1 MNISKLEIFGFKSFA
16 KKETVLFNSG
26 ITGIV
31 GPNGCGK
38 TNIVDAIRWVLGEQK
53 TKRLRS
59 SKMEEVIFNG
69 ASNVKPLGL
78 CEVFLTIENNKGL
91 LPVEYSEVEIGR
103 RLYRS
108 GESEYFINR
117 NNCRLKDISNL
128 FVDTGLTS
136 DAYSVIELNMIEQI
150 LSDKDDSRRNMFEE
164 AAGVNKYKAK
174 RRSTLKKFD
183 LNSRDLERID
193 DIIVEIQIQVK
204 ALDLQLK
211 RFKRHEKL
219 TNELQELEIDLASA
233 RANDLA
239 NIIAPLEEMLKKKNK
254 LLQKNTSKKEVESVE
269 FDNARDLY
277 LKEKESL
284 SKMKAKVDNLTEK
297 LLSEIQEKNQESSR
311 GVGLLEDELQ
321 KKISQLNQ
329 FDKDY
334 IKIVS
339 NQDVTKS
346 LSDESKEKFKN
357 KNYTVIETDKKYEKL
372 KASIQDY
379 KDKIDKYRKEQEFDF
394 SKMDES
400 IKKIKDKINNSNL
413 ELENKENEVN
423 KAFIKM
429 ESIRAKLDSDKF
441 SKDDLFYEIK
451 EAEMKIAESKI
462 KKTQIEQNIIEKFGS
477 NVKLKKLKEYN
488 ISDMVFRVEKIK
500 RSIDSIGPINWAV
513 KDEYEEKSSRLNN
526 LLEQK
531 SDLIDAENNLKEAIK
546 KIDNVAQKQFLDTY
560 DKVKENFETMF
571 TVFFNGG
578 KGSIELSDPSDPLN
592 SDINIFA
599 QPPGKRNN
607 SLKMLSAGEK
617 SLTAIA
623 LLFSIYQYKPS
634 PFCILDEIDA
644 PLDDI
649 NIKKFTDVFE
659 LWKTGGALEI
669 EEIKKNDDEYHFNV
683 TRCKYAEMYNEM
695 GLKDI
700 GQLLSCNRD
709 YNFSVGFDKNLI
721 LERKKTIMEGHS
733 CCTFRYSNKEKT

>member
-1 MNISKLEIFGFKSFA
+1 MHISKLEIFGFKSFA
-16 KKETVLFNSG
+16 KKETVVFDSG

-59 SKMEEVIFNG
+59 SKMEDVIFNG

-78 CEVFLTIENNKGL
+78 CEVYLTIENNKGL

-150 LSDKDDSRRNMFEE
+150 LSDKDDSRRQMFEE

-174 RRSTLKKFD
+174 RRSALKKFD

-193 DIIVEIQIQVK
+193 DIILEIEIQVK

-219 TNELQELEIDLASA
+219 TSELKELELDLASA
-233 RANDLA
+233 RITDLE
-239 NIIAPLEEMLKKKNK
+239 NVILPLEEMLKKKNK
-254 LLQKNTSKKEVESVE
+254 VLQKTTSEKEVESVE
-269 FDNARDLY
+269 FDNSREAY

-284 SKMKAKVDNLTEK
+284 ATMKAKVDKLTEK
-297 LLSEIQEKNQESSR
+297 LLLEIQEKNIESSK

-339 NQDVTKS
+339 NQDVTNT

-372 KASIQDY
+372 KASIEDY

-394 SKMDES
+394 SKMDKS
-400 IKKIKDKINNSNL
+400 IKKIQDQINSNNL
-413 ELENKENEVN
+413 ELEKKENDVN

-429 ESIRAKLDSDKF
+429 ESIRAKLDSEKF

-462 KKTQIEQNIIEKFGS
+462 KKTQIEQNIIEKFG
-477 NVKLKKLKEYN
+477 NDIVLRDVKDYN

-513 KDEYEEKSSRLNN
+513 KDEHEQKTARLNN

-531 SDLIDAENNLKEAIK
+531 ADLIDAENNLKEAIK
-546 KIDNVAQKQFLDTY
+546 KIDMVAQEQFFDTY
-560 DKVKENFETMF
+560 NQVKENFETMF

-578 KGSIELSDPSDPLN
+578 KGSIELSDPNDPLN

-607 SLKMLSAGEK
+607 TLKMLSAGEK

-649 NIKKFTDVFE
+649 NIKKFTDVIKDYS
-659 LWKTGGALEI
+659 KTTQFI
-669 EEIKKNDDEYHFNV
+669 MV
-683 TRCKYAEMYNEM
+683 THNKLTMESADCIYGVTAEKQGISKLMSI
-695 GLKDI
+695 D
-700 GQLLSCNRD
+700 
-709 YNFSVGFDKNLI
+709 FS
-721 LERKKTIMEGHS
+721 
-733 CCTFRYSNKEKT
+733 

>member
-1 MNISKLEIFGFKSFA
+1 MHISKLEIFGFKSFA
-16 KKETVLFNSG
+16 KKETVVFDSG

-59 SKMEEVIFNG
+59 SKMEDVIFNG

-150 LSDKDDSRRNMFEE
+150 LSDKDDSRRQLYEE

-174 RRSTLKKFD
+174 RKSALRKFD

-193 DIIVEIQIQVK
+193 DIILEIEIQVK

-219 TNELQELEIDLASA
+219 TSELKELELDLASA
-233 RANDLA
+233 RMTDLE
-239 NIIAPLEEMLKKKNK
+239 NVILPLEEMLKKMNK
-254 LLQKNTSKKEVESVE
+254 VLQKTNSKKEVESVE
-269 FDNARDLY
+269 FDNSREAY

-284 SKMKAKVDNLTEK
+284 ATMKAKVDKLTEK
-297 LLSEIQEKNQESSR
+297 LLLEIQEKNLESSK

-339 NQDVTKS
+339 NQDVNNS

-357 KNYTVIETDKKYEKL
+357 NNYTVIETDKKYEKL
-372 KASIQDY
+372 KASIEDY
-379 KDKIDKYRKEQEFDF
+379 KDKIDKYRKEHEFDF

-400 IKKIKDKINNSNL
+400 IKKIQDQINSNNL
-413 ELENKENEVN
+413 ELEKKENDVN

-462 KKTQIEQNIIEKFGS
+462 KKTQIEQNIIEKFG
-477 NVKLKKLKEYN
+477 NDVVLRDVKDYN

-513 KDEYEEKSSRLNN
+513 KDEHEEKTARLNN

-531 SDLIDAENNLKEAIK
+531 ADLIDAENNLKEAIK
-546 KIDNVAQKQFLDTY
+546 KIDMVAQEQFFDTY
-560 DKVKENFETMF
+560 NQVKENFEKMF

-578 KGSIELSDPSDPLN
+578 KGSIELSDPNDPLN

-607 SLKMLSAGEK
+607 TLKMLSAGEK

-649 NIKKFTDVFE
+649 NIKKFTDVIKDYS
-659 LWKTGGALEI
+659 KTTQFI
-669 EEIKKNDDEYHFNV
+669 MV
-683 TRCKYAEMYNEM
+683 THNKLTMESADCIYGVTAEKQGISKLMSI
-695 GLKDI
+695 D
-700 GQLLSCNRD
+700 
-709 YNFSVGFDKNLI
+709 FS
-721 LERKKTIMEGHS
+721 
-733 CCTFRYSNKEKT
+733 

>member
-1 MNISKLEIFGFKSFA
+1 MNITKLEIFGFKSFA
-16 KKETVLFNSG
+16 KKETILFNKG

-78 CEVFLTIENNKGL
+78 CEVYLTIENNKGL
-91 LPVEYSEVEIGR
+91 LPIEYDEVEIGR

-150 LSDKDDSRRNMFEE
+150 LSNKDDSRVQMFEE

-174 RRSTLKKFD
+174 RKSTLKKFD
-183 LNSRDLERID
+183 LNARDLERID
-193 DIIVEIQIQVK
+193 DIILEIQIQVK

-211 RFKRHEKL
+211 RFKRHKKL
-219 TNELQELEIDLASA
+219 TAELKSLEINLSSA
-233 RANDLA
+233 RIIDLD
-239 NIIAPLEEMLKKKNK
+239 NIINPLEVMLKEKNK
-254 LLQKNTSKKEVESVE
+254 LLKKNTSKKEVKSVE
-269 FDNARDLY
+269 FDRARDNY

-284 SKMKAKVDNLTEK
+284 SKKKAKVDKLTEK
-297 LLSEIQEKNQESSR
+297 LLSEIQEKNKESSK

-321 KKISQLNQ
+321 KKINQLNK
-329 FDKDY
+329 FDNDY
-334 IKIVS
+334 IKIVTD
-339 NQDVTKS
+339 NDVNNS
-346 LSDESKEKFKN
+346 LSDESRKKFN
-357 KNYTVIETDKKYEKL
+357 DKNYTVIETDKKYEKL
-372 KASIQDY
+372 KASIEDY
-379 KDKIDKYRKEQEFDF
+379 KNKIDIYKREKEFDF

-400 IKKIKDKINNSNL
+400 IKDIQAKINLNNL
-413 ELENKENEVN
+413 DLEHKENDVN

-429 ESIRAKLDSDKF
+429 ESIRAKMDSDKF

-451 EAEMKIAESKI
+451 EAEMKIAESKLR
-462 KKTQIEQNIIEKFGS
+462 KSQIMQNLAEKFGKDTS
-477 NVKLKKLKEYN
+477 IISIKDYS
-488 ISDMVFRVEKIK
+488 ISDMVYRIEKIK
-500 RSIDSIGPINWAV
+500 RSIESIGPINWAV
-513 KDEYEEKSSRLNN
+513 KDEHEEKSDRLKN
-526 LLEQK
+526 LLNQK

-546 KIDNVAQKQFLDTY
+546 KIDTVAQDHFLETFNEVSD
-560 DKVKENFETMF
+560 NFKKMF

-578 KGSIELSDPSDPLN
+578 KGAIKLSEPSDPLN

-599 QPPGKRNN
+599 QPPGKRND

-649 NIKKFTDVFE
+649 NIKKFTDV
-659 LWKTGGALEI
+659 
-669 EEIKKNDDEYHFNV
+669 IKDYSRTTQFIMV
-683 TRCKYAEMYNEM
+683 THNKLTMESADCIYGVTAEKQGISKLMSI
-695 GLKDI
+695 D
-700 GQLLSCNRD
+700 
-709 YNFSVGFDKNLI
+709 FS
-721 LERKKTIMEGHS
+721 
-733 CCTFRYSNKEKT
+733 

>member
-150 LSDKDDSRRNMFEE
+150 LSDKDNSRRNMFEE

-233 RANDLA
+233 RINDLA

-462 KKTQIEQNIIEKFGS
+462 KKTQIEQNIVEKFGS

-560 DKVKENFETMF
+560 DKIKENFETMF

-649 NIKKFTDVFE
+649 NIKKFTDVIKDYS
-659 LWKTGGALEI
+659 KTTQFI
-669 EEIKKNDDEYHFNV
+669 MV
-683 TRCKYAEMYNEM
+683 THNKLTMESADCIYGVTAEKQGISKLMSI
-695 GLKDI
+695 D
-700 GQLLSCNRD
+700 
-709 YNFSVGFDKNLI
+709 FS
-721 LERKKTIMEGHS
+721 
-733 CCTFRYSNKEKT
+733 

>member
-1 MNISKLEIFGFKSFA
+1 MHISKLELFGFKSFA
-16 KKETVLFNSG
+16 KKETVLFDSG

-53 TKRLRS
+53 TSRLRS
-59 SKMEEVIFNG
+59 SKMEDVIFNG

-91 LPVEYSEVEIGR
+91 LPVEYEEVEIGR

-150 LSDKDDSRRNMFEE
+150 LSDKDDSRRQMFEE

-174 RRSTLKKFD
+174 RKSALKKFE

-193 DIIVEIQIQVK
+193 DIVVEIQFQVK
-204 ALDLQLK
+204 ALELQLK

-219 TNELQELEIDLASA
+219 TDELKNLEINLSSA
-233 RANDLA
+233 RIVELKE
-239 NIIAPLEEMLKKKNK
+239 IIVPLEEMLKEKNK
-254 LLQKNTSKKEVESVE
+254 LLKKNTSKKKVESIE
-269 FDNARDLY
+269 FDNARENY
-277 LKEKESL
+277 LNEKDSL
-284 SKMKAKVDNLTEK
+284 SKMKSKVDKLTEE
-297 LLSEIQEKNQESSR
+297 LLAEIQLKNKESSK

-321 KKISQLNQ
+321 LKINQLNQ

-339 NQDVTKS
+339 EC
-346 LSDESKEKFKN
+346 DECGKN
-357 KNYTVIETDKKYEKL
+357 VIQTDKKYEKL

-379 KDKIDKYRKEQEFDF
+379 KDKIDIYKKEKEVDF

-400 IKKIKDKINNSNL
+400 IKSIQKKININNL
-413 ELENKENEVN
+413 ELEKKENAVN

-451 EAEMKIAESKI
+451 DAEMKIAESKI
-462 KKTQIEQNIIEKFGS
+462 KKAQIEQNLIEKFGKE
-477 NVKLKKLKEYN
+477 VKLSTPKNYN
-488 ISDMVFRVEKIK
+488 ISDMIYKVDKIK
-500 RSIDSIGPINWAV
+500 RSIESIGPINWAV
-513 KDEYEEKSSRLNN
+513 KDEYEEKSSRLNV

-531 SDLIDAENNLKEAIK
+531 ADLVEAESNLKEAIK
-546 KIDNVAQKQFLDTY
+546 KIDKVAQEQFFETFS
-560 DKVKENFETMF
+560 KVKENFEKMF

-578 KGSIELSDPSDPLN
+578 NGSIELSNTDDPLN
-592 SDINIFA
+592 SEINIFA
-599 QPPGKRNN
+599 QPPGKRNK

-649 NIKKFTDVFE
+649 NIRKFTEV
-659 LWKTGGALEI
+659 I
-669 EEIKKNDDEYHFNV
+669 
-683 TRCKYAEMYNEM
+683 
-695 GLKDI
+695 
-700 GQLLSCNRD
+700 RD
-709 YNFSVGFDKNLI
+709 YSKSTQFIMVTHNKLTMESADCIYGVTAEKRGISKLMSIDFS
-721 LERKKTIMEGHS
+721 
-733 CCTFRYSNKEKT
+733 

>member
-233 RANDLA
+233 RTNDLA

-462 KKTQIEQNIIEKFGS
+462 KKTQIEQNIVEKFGS

-649 NIKKFTDVFE
+649 NIKKFTDVIKDYS
-659 LWKTGGALEI
+659 KTTQFI
-669 EEIKKNDDEYHFNV
+669 MV
-683 TRCKYAEMYNEM
+683 THNKLTMESADCIYGVTAEKQGISKLMSI
-695 GLKDI
+695 D
-700 GQLLSCNRD
+700 
-709 YNFSVGFDKNLI
+709 FS
-721 LERKKTIMEGHS
+721 
-733 CCTFRYSNKEKT
+733 

>member
-1 MNISKLEIFGFKSFA
+1 MHISKLEIFGFKSFA
-16 KKETVLFNSG
+16 KKETVVFDSG

-59 SKMEEVIFNG
+59 SKMEDVIFNG
-69 ASNVKPLGL
+69 ASKVKPLGL

-150 LSDKDDSRRNMFEE
+150 LSDKDDSRRQMFEE

-174 RRSTLKKFD
+174 RKSALRKFD

-193 DIIVEIQIQVK
+193 DIILEIEIQVK

-219 TNELQELEIDLASA
+219 TSELKELELDLASA
-233 RANDLA
+233 RMTDLE
-239 NIIAPLEEMLKKKNK
+239 NVILPLEEMLKKKNK
-254 LLQKNTSKKEVESVE
+254 VLQKTNSKKEVESVE
-269 FDNARDLY
+269 FDNSREAY

-284 SKMKAKVDNLTEK
+284 ATMKAKVDKLTEK
-297 LLSEIQEKNQESSR
+297 LLLEIQEKNLESSK

-339 NQDVTKS
+339 NQDVTNS

-357 KNYTVIETDKKYEKL
+357 NNYTVIETDKKYEKL
-372 KASIQDY
+372 KASIEDY

-400 IKKIKDKINNSNL
+400 IKKIQDQINSNNL
-413 ELENKENEVN
+413 ELEKKENDVN

-462 KKTQIEQNIIEKFGS
+462 KKTQIEQNIIEKFG
-477 NVKLKKLKEYN
+477 NDVVLRDVKDYN

-513 KDEYEEKSSRLNN
+513 KDEHEEKTARLNN

-531 SDLIDAENNLKEAIK
+531 ADLIDAENNLKEAIK
-546 KIDNVAQKQFLDTY
+546 KIDMVAQEQFFDTY
-560 DKVKENFETMF
+560 NQVKENFEKMF

-578 KGSIELSDPSDPLN
+578 KGSIELSDPNDPLN

-607 SLKMLSAGEK
+607 TLKMLSAGEK

-623 LLFSIYQYKPS
+623 LLFSIYQHKPS

-649 NIKKFTDVFE
+649 NIKKFTDVIKDYS
-659 LWKTGGALEI
+659 KTTQFI
-669 EEIKKNDDEYHFNV
+669 MV
-683 TRCKYAEMYNEM
+683 THNKLTMESADCIYGVTAEKQGISKLMSI
-695 GLKDI
+695 D
-700 GQLLSCNRD
+700 
-709 YNFSVGFDKNLI
+709 FS
-721 LERKKTIMEGHS
+721 
-733 CCTFRYSNKEKT
+733 

>member
-1 MNISKLEIFGFKSFA
+1 MHISKLEIFGFKSFA

-174 RRSTLKKFD
+174 RRSALKKFD

-219 TNELQELEIDLASA
+219 TKELQELELDLASA
-233 RANDLA
+233 RVADLA
-239 NIIAPLEEMLKKKNK
+239 KIITPLEEMLKKKNK

-269 FDNARDLY
+269 FDNARDTY

-284 SKMKAKVDNLTEK
+284 SKMKAKVDSLTEK

-321 KKISQLNQ
+321 RKISQLNQ

-400 IKKIKDKINNSNL
+400 IKKIKDKINTNNL
-413 ELENKENEVN
+413 ELENKENDVN

-429 ESIRAKLDSDKF
+429 ESIRAKLDSDNF

-477 NVKLKKLKEYN
+477 NVKLKQLKEYN

-513 KDEYEEKSSRLNN
+513 KDEHEEKSARLNN

-546 KIDNVAQKQFLDTY
+546 KIDNVAQEQFLNTY
-560 DKVKENFETMF
+560 NDVKENFETMF

-578 KGSIELSDPSDPLN
+578 KGSIELSDPKDPLN

-649 NIKKFTDVFE
+649 NIKKFTEVIKDYS
-659 LWKTGGALEI
+659 KTTQFI
-669 EEIKKNDDEYHFNV
+669 MV
-683 TRCKYAEMYNEM
+683 THNKLTMESADCIYGVTAEKQGISKLMSI
-695 GLKDI
+695 D
-700 GQLLSCNRD
+700 
-709 YNFSVGFDKNLI
+709 FS
-721 LERKKTIMEGHS
+721 
-733 CCTFRYSNKEKT
+733 

>member
-16 KKETVLFNSG
+16 KKETILFNSG

-150 LSDKDDSRRNMFEE
+150 LSDKDDSRRKMFEE
-164 AAGVNKYKAK
+164 AAGVNKYKSK
-174 RRSTLKKFD
+174 RQSALKKFD

-193 DIIVEIQIQVK
+193 DIIVEIQLQVK

-219 TNELQELEIDLASA
+219 SSELKELEIDLSSA
-233 RANDLA
+233 RIMDLD
-239 NIIAPLEEMLKKKNK
+239 NIIVPLESMLKKKNT
-254 LLQKNTSKKEVESVE
+254 LLKKNTSKKEVESVE
-269 FDNARDLY
+269 FDNARDAY
-277 LKEKESL
+277 LKEKEEL
-284 SKMKAKVDNLTEK
+284 SKMKAKIDKLTEN
-297 LLSEIQEKNQESSR
+297 LLSEIQEKNQESSK

-321 KKISQLNQ
+321 KKINQLNQ

-339 NQDVTKS
+339 NKDVTKS
-346 LSDESKEKFKN
+346 LSTESKEKFKN
-357 KNYTVIETDKKYEKL
+357 KNYTVIETDKKYDKL
-372 KASIQDY
+372 KASIKDY
-379 KDKIDKYRKEQEFDF
+379 KDKIDKYRKDKEFDF

-400 IKKIKDKINNSNL
+400 IKNIQDKINSNNLDL
-413 ELENKENEVN
+413 EKKENDVN
-423 KAFIKM
+423 KAFINM
-429 ESIRAKLDSDKF
+429 ETIRAKLDSDKF

-451 EAEMKIAESKI
+451 EAEMKIAESNL
-462 KKTQIEQNIIEKFGS
+462 KKSQIMQTMVEKFGKDI
-477 NVKLKKLKEYN
+477 KLKSLKEYN

-500 RSIDSIGPINWAV
+500 RSIESIGPINWAV
-513 KDEYEEKSSRLNN
+513 KDEHEEKSARLNN
-526 LLEQK
+526 LLNQK

-546 KIDNVAQKQFLDTY
+546 KIDNIAQEQFFETY
-560 DKVKENFETMF
+560 NKVRDNFETMF

-578 KGSIELSDPSDPLN
+578 KGSLELSDPDDPLN

-649 NIKKFTDVFE
+649 NIKKFTDV
-659 LWKTGGALEI
+659 
-669 EEIKKNDDEYHFNV
+669 IKDYSKSTQFIMV
-683 TRCKYAEMYNEM
+683 THNKLTMESADCIYGVTAEKQGISKLMSI
-695 GLKDI
+695 D
-700 GQLLSCNRD
+700 
-709 YNFSVGFDKNLI
+709 FS
-721 LERKKTIMEGHS
+721 
-733 CCTFRYSNKEKT
+733 

>member
-1 MNISKLEIFGFKSFA
+1 MHISKLELFGFKSFA
-16 KKETVLFNSG
+16 KKETVLFDSG

-53 TKRLRS
+53 TSRLRS
-59 SKMEEVIFNG
+59 SKMEDVIFNG

-91 LPVEYSEVEIGR
+91 LPVEYEEVEIGR

-150 LSDKDDSRRNMFEE
+150 LSDKDDSRRQMFEE

-174 RRSTLKKFD
+174 RKSALKKFD

-193 DIIVEIQIQVK
+193 DIVVEIQFQVK
-204 ALDLQLK
+204 ALELQLK

-219 TNELQELEIDLASA
+219 TDELKNLEINLSSA
-233 RANDLA
+233 R
-239 NIIAPLEEMLKKKNK
+239 IIELKEIIVPLEEMLKEKNK
-254 LLQKNTSKKEVESVE
+254 LLKKNTSKKKVESIE
-269 FDNARDLY
+269 FDNARENY
-277 LKEKESL
+277 LNEKDSL
-284 SKMKAKVDNLTEK
+284 SKMKSKVDKLTEE
-297 LLSEIQEKNQESSR
+297 LLAEIQLKNKESSK

-321 KKISQLNQ
+321 LKINQLNQ

-339 NQDVTKS
+339 EC
-346 LSDESKEKFKN
+346 DECGKN
-357 KNYTVIETDKKYEKL
+357 VIQTDKKYEKL

-379 KDKIDKYRKEQEFDF
+379 KDKIDIYKKEKEVDF

-400 IKKIKDKINNSNL
+400 IKSIQKKININNL
-413 ELENKENEVN
+413 ELEKKENAVN

-451 EAEMKIAESKI
+451 DAEMKIAESKI
-462 KKTQIEQNIIEKFGS
+462 KKAQIEQNLIEKFGKE
-477 NVKLKKLKEYN
+477 VKLSTLKNYN
-488 ISDMVFRVEKIK
+488 ISEMIYKVDKIK
-500 RSIDSIGPINWAV
+500 RSIESIGPINWAV
-513 KDEYEEKSSRLNN
+513 KDEYEEKSSRLNV

-531 SDLIDAENNLKEAIK
+531 ADLVEAESNLKEAIK
-546 KIDNVAQKQFLDTY
+546 KIDKVAQEQFFETFS
-560 DKVKENFETMF
+560 KVKENFEKMF

-578 KGSIELSDPSDPLN
+578 NGSIELSNTDDPLN
-592 SDINIFA
+592 SEINIFA
-599 QPPGKRNN
+599 QPPGKRNK

-649 NIKKFTDVFE
+649 NIRKFTEV
-659 LWKTGGALEI
+659 I
-669 EEIKKNDDEYHFNV
+669 
-683 TRCKYAEMYNEM
+683 
-695 GLKDI
+695 
-700 GQLLSCNRD
+700 RD
-709 YNFSVGFDKNLI
+709 YSKSTQFIMVTHNKLTMESADCIYGVTAEKRGISKLMSIDFS
-721 LERKKTIMEGHS
+721 
-733 CCTFRYSNKEKT
+733 

>member
-1 MNISKLEIFGFKSFA
+1 MHISKLEIFGFKSFA
-16 KKETVLFNSG
+16 KKETVVFDSG

-59 SKMEEVIFNG
+59 SKMEDVIFNG

-150 LSDKDDSRRNMFEE
+150 LSDKDDSRRQMFEE

-174 RRSTLKKFD
+174 RRSALKKFD

-193 DIIVEIQIQVK
+193 DIILEIEIQVK

-219 TNELQELEIDLASA
+219 TSELKELELDLASA
-233 RANDLA
+233 RITDLE
-239 NIIAPLEEMLKKKNK
+239 NVILPLEEMLKKKNK
-254 LLQKNTSKKEVESVE
+254 VLQKTTSEKEVESVE
-269 FDNARDLY
+269 FDNSREAY

-284 SKMKAKVDNLTEK
+284 ATMKAKVDKLTEK
-297 LLSEIQEKNQESSR
+297 LLLEIQEKNLESSK

-339 NQDVTKS
+339 NQDVTNS

-372 KASIQDY
+372 KASIEDY

-394 SKMDES
+394 SKMDKS
-400 IKKIKDKINNSNL
+400 IKKIQDQINSNNL
-413 ELENKENEVN
+413 ELEKKENDVN

-429 ESIRAKLDSDKF
+429 ESIRAKLDSEKF

-462 KKTQIEQNIIEKFGS
+462 KKTQIEQNIIEKFG
-477 NVKLKKLKEYN
+477 NDIVLRDVKDYN

-513 KDEYEEKSSRLNN
+513 KDEHEQKTARLNN

-531 SDLIDAENNLKEAIK
+531 ADLIDAENNLKEAIK
-546 KIDNVAQKQFLDTY
+546 KIDIVAQEQFFDTY
-560 DKVKENFETMF
+560 NQVKENFETMF

-578 KGSIELSDPSDPLN
+578 KGSIELSDPNDPLN

-607 SLKMLSAGEK
+607 TLKMLSAGEK

-649 NIKKFTDVFE
+649 NIKKFTDVIKDYS
-659 LWKTGGALEI
+659 KTTQFI
-669 EEIKKNDDEYHFNV
+669 MV
-683 TRCKYAEMYNEM
+683 THNKLTMESADCIYGVTAEKQGISKLMSI
-695 GLKDI
+695 D
-700 GQLLSCNRD
+700 
-709 YNFSVGFDKNLI
+709 FS
-721 LERKKTIMEGHS
+721 
-733 CCTFRYSNKEKT
+733 

>member
-174 RRSTLKKFD
+174 RRSALKKFD

-219 TNELQELEIDLASA
+219 TKELQELELDLASA
-233 RANDLA
+233 RVADLA
-239 NIIAPLEEMLKKKNK
+239 KIITPLEEMLKKKNK

-269 FDNARDLY
+269 FDNARDTY

-284 SKMKAKVDNLTEK
+284 SKMKAKVDSLTEK

-321 KKISQLNQ
+321 RKISQLNQ

-400 IKKIKDKINNSNL
+400 IKKIKDKINTNNL
-413 ELENKENEVN
+413 ELENKENDVN

-429 ESIRAKLDSDKF
+429 ESIRAKLDSDNF

-477 NVKLKKLKEYN
+477 NVKLKQLKEYN

-513 KDEYEEKSSRLNN
+513 KDEYEEKSARLNN

-546 KIDNVAQKQFLDTY
+546 KIDNVAQEQFLNTY
-560 DKVKENFETMF
+560 NDVKENFETMF

-578 KGSIELSDPSDPLN
+578 KGSIELSDPKDPLN

-649 NIKKFTDVFE
+649 NIKKFTEVIKDYS
-659 LWKTGGALEI
+659 KTTQFI
-669 EEIKKNDDEYHFNV
+669 MV
-683 TRCKYAEMYNEM
+683 THNKLTMESADCIYGVTAEKQGISKLMSI
-695 GLKDI
+695 D
-700 GQLLSCNRD
+700 
-709 YNFSVGFDKNLI
+709 FS
-721 LERKKTIMEGHS
+721 
-733 CCTFRYSNKEKT
+733 

>member
-1 MNISKLEIFGFKSFA
+1 MHGFKSFA
-16 KKETVLFNSG
+16 KKEVLKLSEGVTTV
-26 ITGIV
+26 V

-164 AAGVNKYKAK
+164 AAGVNKYKSK
-174 RRSTLKKFD
+174 RRSALKKFD

-219 TNELQELEIDLASA
+219 TNELQELELDLASA
-233 RANDLA
+233 RVADLA

-269 FDNARDLY
+269 FDNARDSY
-277 LKEKESL
+277 LNEKESL
-284 SKMKAKVDNLTEK
+284 SKMKAKVDSLTEK

-339 NQDVTKS
+339 NQDVTKN

-400 IKKIKDKINNSNL
+400 IKKIKDKINANNL
-413 ELENKENEVN
+413 ELENKENDVN

-462 KKTQIEQNIIEKFGS
+462 KKNQIEQSVIEKFGS
-477 NVKLKKLKEYN
+477 DVKLKHLKEYN
-488 ISDMVFRVEKIK
+488 ISDMVFRIEKIK

-513 KDEYEEKSSRLNN
+513 KDEHEEKSARLNN
-526 LLEQK
+526 LLDQK

-546 KIDNVAQKQFLDTY
+546 KIDSVAQEQFLKTY
-560 DKVKENFETMF
+560 NEVKENFETMF

-578 KGSIELSDPSDPLN
+578 KGSIELSDSNDPLN

-649 NIKKFTDVFE
+649 NIKKFTEVIKDYS
-659 LWKTGGALEI
+659 KTTQFI
-669 EEIKKNDDEYHFNV
+669 MV
-683 TRCKYAEMYNEM
+683 THNKLTMESADCIYGVTAEKQGISKLMSI
-695 GLKDI
+695 D
-700 GQLLSCNRD
+700 
-709 YNFSVGFDKNLI
+709 FS
-721 LERKKTIMEGHS
+721 
-733 CCTFRYSNKEKT
+733 

>member
-233 RANDLA
+233 RTNDLA

-284 SKMKAKVDNLTEK
+284 AKMKAKVDNLTEK

-462 KKTQIEQNIIEKFGS
+462 KKTQIEQNIVEKFGS

-649 NIKKFTDVFE
+649 NIKKFTDVIKDYS
-659 LWKTGGALEI
+659 KTTQFI
-669 EEIKKNDDEYHFNV
+669 MV
-683 TRCKYAEMYNEM
+683 THNKLTMESADCIYGVTAEKQGISKLMSI
-695 GLKDI
+695 D
-700 GQLLSCNRD
+700 
-709 YNFSVGFDKNLI
+709 FS
-721 LERKKTIMEGHS
+721 
-733 CCTFRYSNKEKT
+733 

>member
-254 LLQKNTSKKEVESVE
+254 LLQKNTSKKEVESIE
-269 FDNARDLY
+269 LDNARDLY
-277 LKEKESL
+277 LNEKESL

-462 KKTQIEQNIIEKFGS
+462 KKTQIEQNIVEKFGS

-649 NIKKFTDVFE
+649 NIKKFTDVIKDYS
-659 LWKTGGALEI
+659 KTTQFI
-669 EEIKKNDDEYHFNV
+669 MV
-683 TRCKYAEMYNEM
+683 THNKLTMESADCIYGVTAEKQGISKLMSI
-695 GLKDI
+695 D
-700 GQLLSCNRD
+700 
-709 YNFSVGFDKNLI
+709 FS
-721 LERKKTIMEGHS
+721 
-733 CCTFRYSNKEKT
+733 

>member
-1 MNISKLEIFGFKSFA
+1 MHISKLEIFGFKSFA

-59 SKMEEVIFNG
+59 SKMEDVIFNG

-150 LSDKDDSRRNMFEE
+150 LSDKDDSRRQMFEE

-174 RRSTLKKFD
+174 RRSAMKKFD

-193 DIIVEIQIQVK
+193 DIIVEIEIQVK
-204 ALDLQLK
+204 GLDLQLK

-219 TNELQELEIDLASA
+219 TSELKDLELDLASA
-233 RANDLA
+233 RINDLN
-239 NIIAPLEEMLKKKNK
+239 NIITPLEEMLKKKNK
-254 LLQKNTSKKEVESVE
+254 VLQKNTSKKEVESVE
-269 FDNARDLY
+269 FDNSRNEY

-284 SKMKAKVDNLTEK
+284 SKMKAKVDKLTEK
-297 LLSEIQEKNQESSR
+297 LLSEIQEKNQESSK

-321 KKISQLNQ
+321 KKINQLNQ

-346 LSDESKEKFKN
+346 LSNESREKFKN

-400 IKKIKDKINNSNL
+400 IKKIQDKINSNNL
-413 ELENKENEVN
+413 ELEKKENDVN

-451 EAEMKIAESKI
+451 ESEMKIAESKI
-462 KKTQIEQNIIEKFGS
+462 KKTQIEQNIIEKFGNDIVLS
-477 NVKLKKLKEYN
+477 DLKEYN
-488 ISDMVFRVEKIK
+488 ISDMVFRLEKIK

-513 KDEYEEKSSRLNN
+513 KDEHEEKTARLNN
-526 LLEQK
+526 LLQQRT
-531 SDLIDAENNLKEAIK
+531 DLIDAENNLKEAIK
-546 KIDNVAQKQFLDTY
+546 KIDLVAQDQFLDTY
-560 DKVKENFETMF
+560 NRVKENFEKMF

-578 KGSIELSDPSDPLN
+578 NGTLELSDANNPLN

-649 NIKKFTDVFE
+649 NIIKFTDVIKNYS
-659 LWKTGGALEI
+659 KTTQFI
-669 EEIKKNDDEYHFNV
+669 MV
-683 TRCKYAEMYNEM
+683 THNKLTMESADCIYGVTSEKQGISKLMSV
-695 GLKDI
+695 D
-700 GQLLSCNRD
+700 
-709 YNFSVGFDKNLI
+709 FS
-721 LERKKTIMEGHS
+721 
-733 CCTFRYSNKEKT
+733 

>member
-1 MNISKLEIFGFKSFA
+1 MHISKLEIFGFKSFA
-16 KKETVLFNSG
+16 KKETVVFDSG

-59 SKMEEVIFNG
+59 SKMEDVIFNG
-69 ASNVKPLGL
+69 TSNVKPLGL

-150 LSDKDDSRRNMFEE
+150 LSDKDDSRRQMFEE

-174 RRSTLKKFD
+174 RRSALKKFD

-193 DIIVEIQIQVK
+193 DIILEIEIQVK

-219 TNELQELEIDLASA
+219 TSELKELELDLASA
-233 RANDLA
+233 RINDLE
-239 NIIAPLEEMLKKKNK
+239 NVILPLEEMLKKKNEVLK
-254 LLQKNTSKKEVESVE
+254 KTTFKKEVESVE
-269 FDNARDLY
+269 FDNSREAY

-284 SKMKAKVDNLTEK
+284 AAMKAKVDKLTEK
-297 LLSEIQEKNQESSR
+297 LLLEIQEKNQESSK

-321 KKISQLNQ
+321 KKINQLNQ

-339 NQDVTKS
+339 NQDVTKN

-400 IKKIKDKINNSNL
+400 IKKIQDQINSNNLDL
-413 ELENKENEVN
+413 EKKENDVN

-451 EAEMKIAESKI
+451 ESEMKIAESKI
-462 KKTQIEQNIIEKFGS
+462 KKTQIEQNIIEKFG
-477 NVKLKKLKEYN
+477 NDVVLRDVKDYN

-513 KDEYEEKSSRLNN
+513 KDEHEEKTARLNN

-531 SDLIDAENNLKEAIK
+531 ADLIDAENNLKEAIK
-546 KIDNVAQKQFLDTY
+546 KIDIVAQEQFLDTY
-560 DKVKENFETMF
+560 NQVKDNFETMF
-571 TVFFNGG
+571 AVFFNGG
-578 KGSIELSDPSDPLN
+578 KGTIELSDSNEPLN
-592 SDINIFA
+592 SDINIHA
-599 QPPGKRNN
+599 QPPGKKNN

-649 NIKKFTDVFE
+649 NIKKFTDVIKDYS
-659 LWKTGGALEI
+659 KTTQFI
-669 EEIKKNDDEYHFNV
+669 MV
-683 TRCKYAEMYNEM
+683 THNKLTMESADCIYGVTAEKQGISKLMSI
-695 GLKDI
+695 D
-700 GQLLSCNRD
+700 
-709 YNFSVGFDKNLI
+709 FS
-721 LERKKTIMEGHS
+721 
-733 CCTFRYSNKEKT
+733 

>member
-16 KKETVLFNSG
+16 KKETILFNSG

-150 LSDKDDSRRNMFEE
+150 LSDKDDSRRKMFEE
-164 AAGVNKYKAK
+164 AAGVNKYKSK
-174 RRSTLKKFD
+174 RQSALKKFD

-193 DIIVEIQIQVK
+193 DIIVEIQLQVK

-219 TNELQELEIDLASA
+219 SSELKELEIDLSSA
-233 RANDLA
+233 RIMDLD
-239 NIIAPLEEMLKKKNK
+239 NIIVPLESMLKKKNT
-254 LLQKNTSKKEVESVE
+254 LLKKNTSKKEVESVE
-269 FDNARDLY
+269 FDNARDAY
-277 LKEKESL
+277 LKEKEEL
-284 SKMKAKVDNLTEK
+284 SKMKAKIDKLTEN
-297 LLSEIQEKNQESSR
+297 LLSEIQEKNQESSK

-321 KKISQLNQ
+321 KKINQLNQ

-339 NQDVTKS
+339 NKDVTKT
-346 LSDESKEKFKN
+346 LSTESKEKFKN
-357 KNYTVIETDKKYEKL
+357 KNYTVIETDKKYDKL
-372 KASIQDY
+372 KASIKDY
-379 KDKIDKYRKEQEFDF
+379 KDKIDKYRKDKEFDF

-400 IKKIKDKINNSNL
+400 IKNIQDKINSNNLDL
-413 ELENKENEVN
+413 EKKENDVN
-423 KAFIKM
+423 KAFINM
-429 ESIRAKLDSDKF
+429 ETIRAKLDSDKF

-451 EAEMKIAESKI
+451 EAEMKIAESNL
-462 KKTQIEQNIIEKFGS
+462 KKSQIMQTMVEKFGKDI
-477 NVKLKKLKEYN
+477 KLKSLKEYN

-500 RSIDSIGPINWAV
+500 RSIESIGPINWAV
-513 KDEYEEKSSRLNN
+513 KDEHEEKSARLDN
-526 LLEQK
+526 LLNQK

-546 KIDNVAQKQFLDTY
+546 KIDNIAQEQFFETY
-560 DKVKENFETMF
+560 NKVRDNFETMF

-578 KGSIELSDPSDPLN
+578 KGSLELSDPDDPLN

-649 NIKKFTDVFE
+649 NIKKFTDVIKDYS
-659 LWKTGGALEI
+659 KTTQFI
-669 EEIKKNDDEYHFNV
+669 MV
-683 TRCKYAEMYNEM
+683 THNKLTMESADCIYGVTAEKQGISKLMSI
-695 GLKDI
+695 D
-700 GQLLSCNRD
+700 
-709 YNFSVGFDKNLI
+709 FS
-721 LERKKTIMEGHS
+721 
-733 CCTFRYSNKEKT
+733 

>member
-462 KKTQIEQNIIEKFGS
+462 KKTQIEQNIVEKFGS

-649 NIKKFTDVFE
+649 NIKKFTDVIKDYS
-659 LWKTGGALEI
+659 KTTQFI
-669 EEIKKNDDEYHFNV
+669 MV
-683 TRCKYAEMYNEM
+683 THNKLTMESADCIYGVTAEKQGISKLMSI
-695 GLKDI
+695 D
-700 GQLLSCNRD
+700 
-709 YNFSVGFDKNLI
+709 FS
-721 LERKKTIMEGHS
+721 
-733 CCTFRYSNKEKT
+733 

>member
-174 RRSTLKKFD
+174 RRSALKKFD

-219 TNELQELEIDLASA
+219 TKELQELELDLASA
-233 RANDLA
+233 RVADLA
-239 NIIAPLEEMLKKKNK
+239 KIITPLEEMLKKKNK

-269 FDNARDLY
+269 FDNARDTY

-284 SKMKAKVDNLTEK
+284 SKMKAKVDSLTEK

-321 KKISQLNQ
+321 RKISQLNQ

-400 IKKIKDKINNSNL
+400 IKKIKDKINTNNL
-413 ELENKENEVN
+413 ELENKENDVN

-429 ESIRAKLDSDKF
+429 ESIRAKLDSDNF

-477 NVKLKKLKEYN
+477 SVKLKQLKEYN

-513 KDEYEEKSSRLNN
+513 KDEHEEKSARLNN

-546 KIDNVAQKQFLDTY
+546 KIDNVAQEQFLNTY
-560 DKVKENFETMF
+560 NDVKENFETMF

-578 KGSIELSDPSDPLN
+578 KGSIELSDPKDPLN

-649 NIKKFTDVFE
+649 NIKKFTEVIKDYS
-659 LWKTGGALEI
+659 KTTQFI
-669 EEIKKNDDEYHFNV
+669 MV
-683 TRCKYAEMYNEM
+683 THNKLTMESADCIYGVTAEKQGISKLMSI
-695 GLKDI
+695 D
-700 GQLLSCNRD
+700 
-709 YNFSVGFDKNLI
+709 FS
-721 LERKKTIMEGHS
+721 
-733 CCTFRYSNKEKT
+733 

>member
-233 RANDLA
+233 RTNDLA

-284 SKMKAKVDNLTEK
+284 SKMKAKVDDLTEK

-462 KKTQIEQNIIEKFGS
+462 KKTQIEQNIVEKFGS

-649 NIKKFTDVFE
+649 NIKKFTDVIKDYS
-659 LWKTGGALEI
+659 KTTQFI
-669 EEIKKNDDEYHFNV
+669 MV
-683 TRCKYAEMYNEM
+683 THNKLTMESADCIYGVTAEKQGISKLMSI
-695 GLKDI
+695 D
-700 GQLLSCNRD
+700 
-709 YNFSVGFDKNLI
+709 FS
-721 LERKKTIMEGHS
+721 
-733 CCTFRYSNKEKT
+733 

>member
-1 MNISKLEIFGFKSFA
+1 MHISKLEIFGFKSFA
-16 KKETVLFNSG
+16 KKETVLLNTG

-59 SKMEEVIFNG
+59 SKMEDVIFNG

-150 LSDKDDSRRNMFEE
+150 LSDKDDSRRQMFEE

-174 RRSTLKKFD
+174 RRSAMKKFD
-183 LNSRDLERID
+183 LNARDLERID
-193 DIIVEIQIQVK
+193 DIIIEIEIQVK

-219 TNELQELEIDLASA
+219 TNELKDLELDLASA
-233 RANDLA
+233 RINDL
-239 NIIAPLEEMLKKKNK
+239 NNVIMPLEDMLKKKNK
-254 LLQKNTSKKEVESVE
+254 VLQKNTSKKEVESIE
-269 FDNARDLY
+269 FDNSRNEY

-284 SKMKAKVDNLTEK
+284 SKMKAKVDKLTEK
-297 LLSEIQEKNQESSR
+297 LLSEIQEKNQESSK

-321 KKISQLNQ
+321 KKINQLNQ

-339 NQDVTKS
+339 NQDVTKN
-346 LSDESKEKFKN
+346 LSDESREKFKN

-400 IKKIKDKINNSNL
+400 INKIQDQINSNNLDL
-413 ELENKENEVN
+413 EKKENDVN

-462 KKTQIEQNIIEKFGS
+462 KKNQIEQNVFEKFGNDIVLS
-477 NVKLKKLKEYN
+477 DLKEYN
-488 ISDMVFRVEKIK
+488 ISDMVFRLEKIK

-513 KDEYEEKSSRLNN
+513 KDEHEEKTARLNN
-526 LLEQK
+526 LLQQR

-546 KIDNVAQKQFLDTY
+546 KIDIVAQDQFLDTY
-560 DKVKENFETMF
+560 NQVKENFEKMF

-578 KGSIELSDPSDPLN
+578 KGTIELSDPNDPLN

-649 NIKKFTDVFE
+649 NIKKFTDVIKDYS
-659 LWKTGGALEI
+659 KTTQFI
-669 EEIKKNDDEYHFNV
+669 MV
-683 TRCKYAEMYNEM
+683 THNKLTMESADCIYGVTAEKQGISKLMSI
-695 GLKDI
+695 D
-700 GQLLSCNRD
+700 
-709 YNFSVGFDKNLI
+709 FS
-721 LERKKTIMEGHS
+721 
-733 CCTFRYSNKEKT
+733 

>member
-1 MNISKLEIFGFKSFA
+1 MHISKLEIFGFKSFA
-16 KKETVLFNSG
+16 KKETVVFDSG

-38 TNIVDAIRWVLGEQK
+38 TNIVDAVRWVLGEQK

-59 SKMEEVIFNG
+59 SKMEDVIFNG

-150 LSDKDDSRRNMFEE
+150 LSDKNDSRRQMFEE

-174 RRSTLKKFD
+174 RRSALKKFD

-193 DIIVEIQIQVK
+193 DIILEIEIQVK

-219 TNELQELEIDLASA
+219 TSELKELELDLASA
-233 RANDLA
+233 RITDLV
-239 NIIAPLEEMLKKKNK
+239 NVILPLEEMLKKKNK
-254 LLQKNTSKKEVESVE
+254 VLQKTTSKKEVESVE
-269 FDNARDLY
+269 FHNSREAY

-284 SKMKAKVDNLTEK
+284 AKMKAKVDKLTEK
-297 LLSEIQEKNQESSR
+297 LLSEIQEKNQESSK

-321 KKISQLNQ
+321 KKIDQLNQ

-346 LSDESKEKFKN
+346 LSDESREKFKN

-379 KDKIDKYRKEQEFDF
+379 KYKIDKYRKEQEFDF

-400 IKKIKDKINNSNL
+400 IKKIQDQINSNNLDL
-413 ELENKENEVN
+413 EKKENDVN

-429 ESIRAKLDSDKF
+429 ELIRAKLDSDKF

-462 KKTQIEQNIIEKFGS
+462 KKTQIEQNIIEKFG
-477 NVKLKKLKEYN
+477 NDVVLKDVKDYN
-488 ISDMVFRVEKIK
+488 ISDMVFRLEKIK

-513 KDEYEEKSSRLNN
+513 KDEHEEKTARLNN

-531 SDLIDAENNLKEAIK
+531 ADLIDAENNLKEAIK
-546 KIDNVAQKQFLDTY
+546 KIDIVAQEQFFDTY
-560 DKVKENFETMF
+560 NQVKENFETMF

-578 KGSIELSDPSDPLN
+578 KGSIELSDPNDPLN

-649 NIKKFTDVFE
+649 NIKKFTDVIKDYS
-659 LWKTGGALEI
+659 KTTQFI
-669 EEIKKNDDEYHFNV
+669 MV
-683 TRCKYAEMYNEM
+683 THNKLTMESADCIYGVTAEKQGISKLMSI
-695 GLKDI
+695 D
-700 GQLLSCNRD
+700 
-709 YNFSVGFDKNLI
+709 FS
-721 LERKKTIMEGHS
+721 
-733 CCTFRYSNKEKT
+733 

>member
-1 MNISKLEIFGFKSFA
+1 MHISKLEIFGFKSFA

-59 SKMEEVIFNG
+59 LKMEDVIFNG

-78 CEVFLTIENNKGL
+78 CEVYLTIENNKGL

-150 LSDKDDSRRNMFEE
+150 LSDKDDSRRQMFEE
-164 AAGVNKYKAK
+164 AAGVNKYKTK
-174 RRSTLKKFD
+174 RRSALKKFD

-193 DIIVEIQIQVK
+193 DIILEIEIQVK

-219 TNELQELEIDLASA
+219 TSELKELELDLASA
-233 RANDLA
+233 RITDLE
-239 NIIAPLEEMLKKKNK
+239 NVILPLEEMLKKKNK
-254 LLQKNTSKKEVESVE
+254 VLQKTTSKKEVESVE
-269 FDNARDLY
+269 FDNSREAY

-284 SKMKAKVDNLTEK
+284 VTMKAKVDKLTEK
-297 LLSEIQEKNQESSR
+297 LLSEIQEKNQESSK
-311 GVGLLEDELQ
+311 GVGLLEEELQ
-321 KKISQLNQ
+321 KKINQLNQ

-339 NQDVTKS
+339 NQDATKS
-346 LSDESKEKFKN
+346 LSDESREKFKN

-400 IKKIKDKINNSNL
+400 IKKIQDQINSNNLDL
-413 ELENKENEVN
+413 EKKENDVN

-429 ESIRAKLDSDKF
+429 ETIRAKLDSDKF

-462 KKTQIEQNIIEKFGS
+462 KKTQIEQNIIEKFG
-477 NVKLKKLKEYN
+477 NDVVLRDVKDYN

-513 KDEYEEKSSRLNN
+513 KDEHEEKTARLNN

-531 SDLIDAENNLKEAIK
+531 ADLIDAENNLKEAIK
-546 KIDNVAQKQFLDTY
+546 KIDIVAQEQFFDTY
-560 DKVKENFETMF
+560 NQVKENFETMF

-578 KGSIELSDPSDPLN
+578 KGSIELSDPNDPLN

-649 NIKKFTDVFE
+649 NIKKFTDVIKDYS
-659 LWKTGGALEI
+659 KTTQFI
-669 EEIKKNDDEYHFNV
+669 MV
-683 TRCKYAEMYNEM
+683 THNKLTMESADCIYGVTAEKQGISKLMSI
-695 GLKDI
+695 D
-700 GQLLSCNRD
+700 
-709 YNFSVGFDKNLI
+709 FS
-721 LERKKTIMEGHS
+721 
-733 CCTFRYSNKEKT
+733 

>member
-1 MNISKLEIFGFKSFA
+1 MHISKLEIFGFKSFA
-16 KKETVLFNSG
+16 KKETVVFDSG

-59 SKMEEVIFNG
+59 SKMEDVIFNG

-150 LSDKDDSRRNMFEE
+150 LSDKDDSRRQMFEE

-174 RRSTLKKFD
+174 RRSALKKFD

-193 DIIVEIQIQVK
+193 DIILEIEIQVK

-219 TNELQELEIDLASA
+219 TSELKELELDLASA
-233 RANDLA
+233 RITDLE
-239 NIIAPLEEMLKKKNK
+239 NVILPLEEMLKKKNK
-254 LLQKNTSKKEVESVE
+254 VLQKTTSKKEVESVE
-269 FDNARDLY
+269 FDNSREAY

-284 SKMKAKVDNLTEK
+284 ARMKAKVDKLTEK
-297 LLSEIQEKNQESSR
+297 LLSEIQEKNQESSK

-321 KKISQLNQ
+321 KKINQLNQ

-346 LSDESKEKFKN
+346 LSDESREKFKN

-400 IKKIKDKINNSNL
+400 IKKIQDQINSNNLDL
-413 ELENKENEVN
+413 EKKENDVN

-462 KKTQIEQNIIEKFGS
+462 KKTQIEQNIIEKFG
-477 NVKLKKLKEYN
+477 NDVVLRDIKDYN

-513 KDEYEEKSSRLNN
+513 KDEHEEKTARLNN

-531 SDLIDAENNLKEAIK
+531 ADLIDAENNLKEAIK
-546 KIDNVAQKQFLDTY
+546 KIDIVAQEQFFDTY
-560 DKVKENFETMF
+560 NQVKENFETMF

-578 KGSIELSDPSDPLN
+578 KGSIELSDSNDPLN

-649 NIKKFTDVFE
+649 NIKKFTDVIKDYS
-659 LWKTGGALEI
+659 KTTQFI
-669 EEIKKNDDEYHFNV
+669 MV
-683 TRCKYAEMYNEM
+683 THNKLTMESADCIYGVTAEKQGISKLMSI
-695 GLKDI
+695 D
-700 GQLLSCNRD
+700 
-709 YNFSVGFDKNLI
+709 FS
-721 LERKKTIMEGHS
+721 
-733 CCTFRYSNKEKT
+733 

>member
-16 KKETVLFNSG
+16 KKETILFNSG

-150 LSDKDDSRRNMFEE
+150 LSDKDDSRRKMFEE
-164 AAGVNKYKAK
+164 AAGVNKYKSK
-174 RRSTLKKFD
+174 RQSALKKFD

-193 DIIVEIQIQVK
+193 DIIVEIQLQVK

-219 TNELQELEIDLASA
+219 SSELKELEIDLSSA
-233 RANDLA
+233 RIMDLD
-239 NIIAPLEEMLKKKNK
+239 NIIVPLESMLKKKNT
-254 LLQKNTSKKEVESVE
+254 LLKKNTSKKEVESVE
-269 FDNARDLY
+269 FDNARDAY
-277 LKEKESL
+277 LKEKEEL
-284 SKMKAKVDNLTEK
+284 SKMKAKIDKLTEN
-297 LLSEIQEKNQESSR
+297 LLSEIQEKNQESSK

-321 KKISQLNQ
+321 KKINQLNQ

-339 NQDVTKS
+339 NKDVTKT
-346 LSDESKEKFKN
+346 LSTESKEKFKN
-357 KNYTVIETDKKYEKL
+357 KNYTVIETDKKYDKL
-372 KASIQDY
+372 KASIKDY
-379 KDKIDKYRKEQEFDF
+379 KDKIDKYRKDKEFDF

-400 IKKIKDKINNSNL
+400 IKNIQDKINSNNLDL
-413 ELENKENEVN
+413 EKKENDVN
-423 KAFIKM
+423 KAFINM
-429 ESIRAKLDSDKF
+429 ETIRAKLDSDKF

-451 EAEMKIAESKI
+451 EAEMKIAESNL
-462 KKTQIEQNIIEKFGS
+462 KKSQIMQTMVEKFGKDI
-477 NVKLKKLKEYN
+477 KLRSLKEYN
-488 ISDMVFRVEKIK
+488 ISDMVFRLEKIK
-500 RSIDSIGPINWAV
+500 RSIESIGPINWAV
-513 KDEYEEKSSRLNN
+513 KDEHEEKSARLNN
-526 LLEQK
+526 LLNQK

-546 KIDNVAQKQFLDTY
+546 KIDNIAQEQFFETY
-560 DKVKENFETMF
+560 NKVRDNFETMF

-578 KGSIELSDPSDPLN
+578 KGSLELSDPDDPLN
-592 SDINIFA
+592 SNINIFA

-649 NIKKFTDVFE
+649 NIKKFTDVIKDYS
-659 LWKTGGALEI
+659 KTTQFI
-669 EEIKKNDDEYHFNV
+669 MV
-683 TRCKYAEMYNEM
+683 THNKLTMESADCIYGVTAEKQGISKLMSI
-695 GLKDI
+695 D
-700 GQLLSCNRD
+700 
-709 YNFSVGFDKNLI
+709 FS
-721 LERKKTIMEGHS
+721 
-733 CCTFRYSNKEKT
+733 

>member
-1 MNISKLEIFGFKSFA
+1 MNITKLEIFGFKSFA
-16 KKETVLFNSG
+16 KKETILFNKG

-78 CEVFLTIENNKGL
+78 CEVYLTIENNKGL
-91 LPVEYSEVEIGR
+91 LPIEYDEVEIGR

-150 LSDKDDSRRNMFEE
+150 LSNKDDSRVQMFEE

-174 RRSTLKKFD
+174 RKSTLKKFD
-183 LNSRDLERID
+183 LNARDLERID
-193 DIIVEIQIQVK
+193 DIILEIQIQVK

-219 TNELQELEIDLASA
+219 TAELKSLEINLSSA
-233 RANDLA
+233 RIIDLD
-239 NIIAPLEEMLKKKNK
+239 NIINPLEVMLKEKNK
-254 LLQKNTSKKEVESVE
+254 LLKKNTSKKEVKSVE
-269 FDNARDLY
+269 FDRARDNY

-284 SKMKAKVDNLTEK
+284 SKKKAKVDKLTEK
-297 LLSEIQEKNQESSR
+297 LLSEIQEKNKESSK

-321 KKISQLNQ
+321 KKINQLNK
-329 FDKDY
+329 FDNDY
-334 IKIVS
+334 IKIVTD
-339 NQDVTKS
+339 NDVNNS
-346 LSDESKEKFKN
+346 LSDESRKKFN
-357 KNYTVIETDKKYEKL
+357 DKNYTVIETDKKYEKL
-372 KASIQDY
+372 KASIEDY
-379 KDKIDKYRKEQEFDF
+379 KNKIDIYKREKEFDF

-400 IKKIKDKINNSNL
+400 IKDIQAKINLNNL
-413 ELENKENEVN
+413 DLEHKENDVN

-429 ESIRAKLDSDKF
+429 ESIRAKMDSDKY

-451 EAEMKIAESKI
+451 EAEMKIAESKLR
-462 KKTQIEQNIIEKFGS
+462 KSQIMQNLAEKFGKDTS
-477 NVKLKKLKEYN
+477 IISIKDYS
-488 ISDMVFRVEKIK
+488 ISDMVYRVEKIK
-500 RSIDSIGPINWAV
+500 RSIESIGPINWAV
-513 KDEYEEKSSRLNN
+513 KDEHEEKSDRLKN
-526 LLEQK
+526 LLNQK
-531 SDLIDAENNLKEAIK
+531 SDLIEAENNLKEAIK
-546 KIDNVAQKQFLDTY
+546 KIDTVAQDHFLETFNEVSD
-560 DKVKENFETMF
+560 NFKKMF

-578 KGSIELSDPSDPLN
+578 KGAIKLSEPSDPLN

-599 QPPGKRNN
+599 QPPGKRND

-649 NIKKFTDVFE
+649 NIKKFTDV
-659 LWKTGGALEI
+659 
-669 EEIKKNDDEYHFNV
+669 IKDYSRTTQFIMV
-683 TRCKYAEMYNEM
+683 THNKLTMESADCIYGVTAEKQGISKLMSI
-695 GLKDI
+695 D
-700 GQLLSCNRD
+700 
-709 YNFSVGFDKNLI
+709 FS
-721 LERKKTIMEGHS
+721 
-733 CCTFRYSNKEKT
+733 

>member
-1 MNISKLEIFGFKSFA
+1 MHISKLEIFGFKSFA
-16 KKETVLFNSG
+16 KKETVVFDSG

-59 SKMEEVIFNG
+59 SKMEDVIFNG

-150 LSDKDDSRRNMFEE
+150 LSDKDDSRRQMFEE

-174 RRSTLKKFD
+174 RKSALRKFD

-193 DIIVEIQIQVK
+193 DIILEIEIQVK

-219 TNELQELEIDLASA
+219 TSELKELELDLASA
-233 RANDLA
+233 RMTDLE
-239 NIIAPLEEMLKKKNK
+239 NVILPLEEMLKKKNK
-254 LLQKNTSKKEVESVE
+254 VLQKTNSKKEVESVE
-269 FDNARDLY
+269 FDNSREAY

-284 SKMKAKVDNLTEK
+284 ATMKAKVDKLTEK
-297 LLSEIQEKNQESSR
+297 LLLEIQEKNLESSK

-339 NQDVTKS
+339 NQDVTNS

-357 KNYTVIETDKKYEKL
+357 NNYTVIETDKKYEKL
-372 KASIQDY
+372 KASIEDY

-400 IKKIKDKINNSNL
+400 IKKIQDQINSNNL
-413 ELENKENEVN
+413 ELEKKENDVN

-462 KKTQIEQNIIEKFGS
+462 KKTQIEQNIIEKFG
-477 NVKLKKLKEYN
+477 NDVVLRDVKDYN

-513 KDEYEEKSSRLNN
+513 KDEHEEKTARLNN

-531 SDLIDAENNLKEAIK
+531 ADLIDAENNLKEAIK
-546 KIDNVAQKQFLDTY
+546 KIDMVAQEQFFETY
-560 DKVKENFETMF
+560 NQVKENFEKMF

-578 KGSIELSDPSDPLN
+578 KGSIELSDPNDPLN

-607 SLKMLSAGEK
+607 TLKMLSAGEK

-649 NIKKFTDVFE
+649 NIKKFTDVIKDYS
-659 LWKTGGALEI
+659 KTTQFI
-669 EEIKKNDDEYHFNV
+669 MV
-683 TRCKYAEMYNEM
+683 THNKLTMESADCIYGVTAEKQGISKLMSI
-695 GLKDI
+695 D
-700 GQLLSCNRD
+700 
-709 YNFSVGFDKNLI
+709 FS
-721 LERKKTIMEGHS
+721 
-733 CCTFRYSNKEKT
+733 

>member
-1 MNISKLEIFGFKSFA
+1 MHISKLEIFGFKSFA
-16 KKETVLFNSG
+16 KKETVVFDSG

-59 SKMEEVIFNG
+59 SKMEDVIFNG

-150 LSDKDDSRRNMFEE
+150 LSNKDDSRRQMFEE

-174 RRSTLKKFD
+174 RKSALRKFD

-193 DIIVEIQIQVK
+193 DIILEIEIQVK

-219 TNELQELEIDLASA
+219 TSELKELELDLASA
-233 RANDLA
+233 RMTDLE
-239 NIIAPLEEMLKKKNK
+239 NVILPLEEMLKKKNK
-254 LLQKNTSKKEVESVE
+254 VLQKTNSKKEVESVE
-269 FDNARDLY
+269 FDNSREAY

-284 SKMKAKVDNLTEK
+284 ATMKAKVDKLTEK
-297 LLSEIQEKNQESSR
+297 LLLEIQEKNLESSK

-339 NQDVTKS
+339 NQDVNNS

-357 KNYTVIETDKKYEKL
+357 NNYTVIETDKKYEKL
-372 KASIQDY
+372 KASIEDY

-400 IKKIKDKINNSNL
+400 IKKIQDQINSNNL
-413 ELENKENEVN
+413 ELEKKENDVN

-462 KKTQIEQNIIEKFGS
+462 KKTQIEQNIIEKFG
-477 NVKLKKLKEYN
+477 NDVVLRDVKDYN
-488 ISDMVFRVEKIK
+488 ISDMVFRLEKIK

-513 KDEYEEKSSRLNN
+513 KDEHEEKTARLNN

-531 SDLIDAENNLKEAIK
+531 ADLIDAENNLKEAIK
-546 KIDNVAQKQFLDTY
+546 KIDMVAQEQFFDTY
-560 DKVKENFETMF
+560 NQVKENFEKMF

-578 KGSIELSDPSDPLN
+578 KGSIELSDSNDPLN

-607 SLKMLSAGEK
+607 TLKMLSAGEK

-649 NIKKFTDVFE
+649 NIKKFTDVIKDYS
-659 LWKTGGALEI
+659 KTTQFI
-669 EEIKKNDDEYHFNV
+669 MV
-683 TRCKYAEMYNEM
+683 THNKLTMESADCIYGVTAEKQGISKLMSI
-695 GLKDI
+695 D
-700 GQLLSCNRD
+700 
-709 YNFSVGFDKNLI
+709 FS
-721 LERKKTIMEGHS
+721 
-733 CCTFRYSNKEKT
+733 

>member
-1 MNISKLEIFGFKSFA
+1 MKLA
-16 KKETVLFNSG
+16 KKETVVFDSG

-59 SKMEEVIFNG
+59 SKMEDVIFNG

-150 LSDKDDSRRNMFEE
+150 LSDKDDSRRQMFEE

-174 RRSTLKKFD
+174 RKSALRKFD

-193 DIIVEIQIQVK
+193 DIILEIEIQVK

-219 TNELQELEIDLASA
+219 TSELKELELDLASA
-233 RANDLA
+233 RMTDLE
-239 NIIAPLEEMLKKKNK
+239 NVILPLEEMLKKKNK
-254 LLQKNTSKKEVESVE
+254 VLQKTNSKKEVESVE
-269 FDNARDLY
+269 FDNSREAY

-284 SKMKAKVDNLTEK
+284 ATMKAKVDKLTEK
-297 LLSEIQEKNQESSR
+297 LLLEIQEKNLESSK

-339 NQDVTKS
+339 NQDVTNS

-357 KNYTVIETDKKYEKL
+357 NNYTVIETDKKYEKL
-372 KASIQDY
+372 KASIEDY

-400 IKKIKDKINNSNL
+400 IKKIQDQINSNNL
-413 ELENKENEVN
+413 ELEKKENDVN

-462 KKTQIEQNIIEKFGS
+462 KKTQIEQNIIEKFG
-477 NVKLKKLKEYN
+477 NDVVLRDVKDYN

-513 KDEYEEKSSRLNN
+513 KDEHEEKTARLNN

-531 SDLIDAENNLKEAIK
+531 ADLIDAENNLKEAIK
-546 KIDNVAQKQFLDTY
+546 KIDMVAQEQFFDTY
-560 DKVKENFETMF
+560 NQVKENFKKMF

-578 KGSIELSDPSDPLN
+578 KGSIELSDSNDPLN

-607 SLKMLSAGEK
+607 TLKMLSAGEK

-649 NIKKFTDVFE
+649 NIKKFTDVIKDYS
-659 LWKTGGALEI
+659 KTTQFI
-669 EEIKKNDDEYHFNV
+669 MV
-683 TRCKYAEMYNEM
+683 THNKLTMESADCIYGVTAEKQGISKLMSI
-695 GLKDI
+695 D
-700 GQLLSCNRD
+700 
-709 YNFSVGFDKNLI
+709 FS
-721 LERKKTIMEGHS
+721 
-733 CCTFRYSNKEKT
+733 

>member
-233 RANDLA
+233 RTNDLA

-462 KKTQIEQNIIEKFGS
+462 KKTQIEQNIVEKFGS

-571 TVFFNGG
+571 KVFFNGG
-578 KGSIELSDPSDPLN
+578 KGSIELSDSSDPLN

-649 NIKKFTDVFE
+649 NIKKFTNVIKDYS
-659 LWKTGGALEI
+659 KTTQFI
-669 EEIKKNDDEYHFNV
+669 MV
-683 TRCKYAEMYNEM
+683 THNKLTMESADCIYGVTAEKQGISKLMSI
-695 GLKDI
+695 D
-700 GQLLSCNRD
+700 
-709 YNFSVGFDKNLI
+709 FS
-721 LERKKTIMEGHS
+721 
-733 CCTFRYSNKEKT
+733 